1 MEDYYFNKRKSYTIK
16 DKLCV
21 INLILEDGLDLKTIA
36 KHYKISITN
45 IYNWIRKYDKILK
58 CS

>member
-21 INLILEDGLDLKTIA
+21 INLILEDGLNLKTIA

-45 IYNWIRKYDKILK
+45 IYNWIR
-58 CS
+58 

>member
-21 INLILEDGLDLKTIA
+21 MNLILEDGLDLNTIA

-45 IYNWIRKYDKILK
+45 IYN
-58 CS
+58 